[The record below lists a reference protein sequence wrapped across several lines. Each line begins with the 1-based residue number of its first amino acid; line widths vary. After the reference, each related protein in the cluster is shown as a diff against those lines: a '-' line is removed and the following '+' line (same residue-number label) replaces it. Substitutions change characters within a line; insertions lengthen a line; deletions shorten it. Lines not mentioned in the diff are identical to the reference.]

1 VTVHGIVI
9 ALLLLFPWGLVG
21 VTFLATVLEH
31 VRRAWRFRSGEPSVP
46 SQLER
51 QRLLMQEMHMNAPSA
66 DDPRSLKSRDACGRP
81 HDKHVIPQSG
91 RRVTFSSERCVQN

>member
-1 VTVHGIVI
+1 MTVHGIVI

-66 DDPRSLKSRDACGRP
+66 DDPRVPQVQGRLR
-81 HDKHVIPQSG
+81 KAA
-91 RRVTFSSERCVQN
+91 